1 MPEKKSYYNQ
11 AKNEYTQKYQ
21 REKLEQI
28 NFRVKKG
35 TKQKYTEAA
44 SGFGLSIAN
53 FFTAAADEYMENHG
67 KN

>member
-1 MPEKKSYYNQ
+1 MSEKKSYYNQ

-35 TKQKYTEAA
+35 TKEKYTTAA
-44 SGFGLSIAN
+44 AGFGLSIAN
-53 FFTAAADEYMENHG
+53 FFTAAADEFITNHEI
-67 KN
+67 K

>member
-35 TKQKYTEAA
+35 SKQKYTDAA
-44 SGFGLSIAN
+44 AAAGLSIAN
-53 FFTAAADEYMENHG
+53 FFTTAADEYIINHEI
-67 KN
+67 K